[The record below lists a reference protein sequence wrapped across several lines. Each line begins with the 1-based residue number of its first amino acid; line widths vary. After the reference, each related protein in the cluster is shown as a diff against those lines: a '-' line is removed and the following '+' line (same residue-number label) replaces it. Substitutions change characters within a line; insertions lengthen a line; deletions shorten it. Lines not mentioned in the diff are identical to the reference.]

1 MGWFRRKSPL
11 EKEWAAMEKKE
22 LAMARAAVRASRPAW
37 RKKLE
42 ELIPRKVF
50 EGLDSAFCK
59 GFQIVFEK
67 GVGIIEKTYNPE
79 RIRQIHAVADYAA
92 QVTGRRKELK
102 QIRKNARS
110 AQYGN
115 LAITTAEGLGLGALG
130 VGLPDIVV
138 FIAMLLKGIYETA
151 LHYGFEYD
159 TPQEQLLILKMM
171 ETSLAKGEQWLEL
184 DEEVEELMTE
194 EFLFDVSDVQEQIR
208 VTGRAFA
215 LDMLL
220 LKFIQGLPV
229 VGILGGAGNPVYYNK
244 VLGYVQV
251 KYRKR
256 YLMELYR
263 REEEGDELDQEEYE
277 HVLAEDGVG

>member
-1 MGWFRRKSPL
+1 MGWFQRKSPL
-11 EKEWAAMEKKE
+11 EKEWAALEKKE
-22 LAMARAAVRASRPAW
+22 LAMARASVRSSRPVW
-37 RKKLE
+37 REKLE

-50 EGLDSAFCK
+50 DGLDSAFCK
-59 GFQIVFEK
+59 GFQVVFEK
-67 GVGIIEKTYNPE
+67 GVGVIEKTYNPE
-79 RIRQIHAVADYAA
+79 RIRQTHAVADYAV
-92 QVTGRRKELK
+92 QVTGRRKEIR
-102 QIRKNARS
+102 QVRKNARS

-130 VGLPDIVV
+130 VGLPDIVM

-171 ETSLAKGEQWLEL
+171 ETSLAKGAQWLEL
-184 DEEVEELMTE
+184 DEEVDELME
-194 EFLFDVSDVQEQIR
+194 QEFLFDVSDVQEQIR

-229 VGILGGAGNPVYYNK
+229 VGIFGGAGNPVYYNK
-244 VLGYVQV
+244 VLSYVQL

-256 YLMELYR
+256 YLMELRR
-263 REEEGDELDQEEYE
+263 REEEGYELDEDDHEDVLEE
-277 HVLAEDGVG
+277 DWQR